1 MFKYIFVL
9 VIGISIGYFYGF
21 DDAKK
26 NDENV
31 VERTVERVGGKN
43 RGQYNNDVDKRME
56 NLEKR

>member
-1 MFKYIFVL
+1 MFKYVFIL

-31 VERTVERVGGKN
+31 VARTVERVGGKN

-56 NLEKR
+56 NLEKK